1 MRKIAKIAS
10 KDREA
15 LFRNTAA
22 KMGMN
27 EAIIEKD
34 FWVCYMLDYLFHRC
48 AWKDNLAFK
57 GGTSLSKAYGLIE
70 RFSEDI
76 DLILDWRVIG
86 YGLNEPWA
94 ERSNT
99 KQDAFNK
106 EANERAEVFL
116 RDTFLPAIVADLT
129 AELGDNV
136 KCFIDPDDAQTVKIA
151 YPNSFSDVSI
161 LQEIRLEI
169 GALAA
174 WTPVRVAD
182 ITPYAAQEYA
192 RVFEQ
197 PSTDILTVLP
207 ERTFWEKVTILHRE
221 AFRGEDRPFPTRYSR
236 HYYDLYRM
244 MQTDV
249 KDNALADN
257 DLLTKVVD
265 FKDKFYRC
273 PWARYD
279 LAKRGT
285 MRLLP
290 PDYNLEKLR
299 ADYEHMQNMLFGN
312 KPSFDEVMMGIE
324 KLEKYINN
332 RNGEE

>member
-1 MRKIAKIAS
+1 MRNIAKIPP

-15 LFRNTAA
+15 LFRNTAD

-48 AWKDNLAFK
+48 AWKDNFAFK

-76 DLILDWRVIG
+76 DLILDWRVLG
-86 YGLNEPWA
+86 YGINEPW
-94 ERSNT
+94 EKRSNT
-99 KQDAFNK
+99 KQDIFNK
-106 EANERAEVFL
+106 EANTRAECFL
-116 RDTFLPAIVADLT
+116 RDTFLPAITDDLT
-129 AELGDNV
+129 AELGDAV
-136 KCFIDPDDAQTVKIA
+136 KCFIDKDDPQTVKIA
-151 YPNSFSDVSI
+151 YPNSFSDISI

-174 WTPVRVAD
+174 WTPVKMAT
-182 ITPYAAQEYA
+182 IMPYAAQEYGRLFA
-192 RVFEQ
+192 Q
-197 PSTDILTVLP
+197 PTTEILTVMP

-221 AFRGEDRPFPTRYSR
+221 AFREESRPFLPRYSR

-244 MQTDV
+244 MQSEV
-249 KDNALADN
+249 EYNALADN
-257 DLLTKVVD
+257 DLLTRVVE

-285 MRLLP
+285 MRLMP
-290 PDYNLEKLR
+290 PDYNLDKLR
-299 ADYEHMQNMLFGN
+299 DDYEHMQNMLFGT
-312 KPSFDEVMMGIE
+312 KPSFDEVMDGILA
-324 KLEKYINN
+324 LEKKINQI
-332 RNGEE
+332 

>member
-1 MRKIAKIAS
+1 MRKIATIPAH
-10 KDREA
+10 DREA

-22 KMGMN
+22 KMGMR

-34 FWVCYMLDYLFHRC
+34 FWVCYILDYLFHRC

-86 YGLNEPWA
+86 YGIDEPWK

-99 KQDAFNK
+99 KQDIFNK
-106 EANERAEVFL
+106 EANTKAEEFL
-116 RDTFLPAIVADLT
+116 RDTFLPAISSDLS
-129 AELGDNV
+129 AELGDGV
-136 KCFIDPDDAQTVKIA
+136 RCFIDPDDAQTVKIA
-151 YPNSFSDVSI
+151 YPNSFDDLSI

-174 WTPVRVAD
+174 WTPAK
-182 ITPYAAQEYA
+182 ITKITSYAAEKYG

-221 AFRGEDRPFPTRYSR
+221 AFRAENHPLTARYSR
-236 HYYDLYRM
+236 HYYDLYCM
-244 MQTDV
+244 AKSDV
-249 KDNALADN
+249 KNRALSDT
-257 DLLTKVVD
+257 DLLAHVVA
-265 FKDKFYRC
+265 FKDRFYRC

-285 MRLLP
+285 MRLMP
-290 PDYNLEKLR
+290 PEYNVQKLKEDY
-299 ADYEHMQNMLFGN
+299 AHMHNMIFGE
-312 KPSFDEVMMGIE
+312 KPSFDEILDGIA
-324 KLEKYINN
+324 KLEKEIN
-332 RNGEE
+332 

>member
-1 MRKIAKIAS
+1 MRNIARIAAE
-10 KDREA
+10 DREA
-15 LFRNTAA
+15 LFHNTAEA
-22 KMGMN
+22 MKMTD
-27 EAIIEKD
+27 AIIEKD

-48 AWKDNLAFK
+48 EWKDHIAFK

-76 DLILDWRVIG
+76 DLILDWRVLG
-86 YGLNEPWA
+86 YGIDEPW
-94 ERSNT
+94 EQRSNT
-99 KQDAFNK
+99 KQDIFNK
-106 EANERAEVFL
+106 EANTRAEEFLKNVFL
-116 RDTFLPAIVADLT
+116 PSIVKDLT
-129 AELGDNV
+129 AEISAEV
-136 KCFIDPDDAQTVKIA
+136 KCFIDEKDPQTVKIA
-151 YPNSFSDVSI
+151 YPNSFYDSSI

-174 WTPVRVAD
+174 WTPVKVAD
-182 ITPYAAQEYA
+182 IAPYAAQEYG
-192 RVFEQ
+192 RLFKQ

-221 AFRGEDRPFPTRYSR
+221 AFRAEDRPFPTRYSR

-244 MQTDV
+244 MQTQV
-249 KDNALADN
+249 KDNAMEDN

-285 MRLLP
+285 MRLMP
-290 PDYNLEKLR
+290 PDYNLDKLR
-299 ADYEHMQNMLFGN
+299 ADYEHMQNMLFGD
-312 KPSFDEVMMGIE
+312 KPSFEDIMAGIA
-324 KLEKYINN
+324 KLEADINMIKVVK
-332 RNGEE
+332 

>member
-1 MRKIAKIAS
+1 MRKIAVIES
-10 KDREA
+10 KEREA

-22 KMGMN
+22 KMGIS
-27 EAIIEKD
+27 EAVIEKD

-57 GGTSLSKAYGLIE
+57 GGTSLSKAYNLIK

-76 DLILDWRVIG
+76 DLILDWRVLG
-86 YGLNEPWA
+86 YEIDEPW
-94 ERSNT
+94 EQRSNT

-106 EANERAEVFL
+106 KANDRSEAFL
-116 RDTFLPAIVADLT
+116 RDVFLPAIKKDLT
-129 AELGDNV
+129 EELTLPI
-136 KCFIDPDDAQTVKIA
+136 KCEIDPHDGQTVKFT
-151 YPNSFSDVSI
+151 YPNSFFDTAI

-174 WTPVRVAD
+174 WTPAAEQT
-182 ITPYAAQEYA
+182 ITSYAAEYYE

-197 PSTDILTVLP
+197 PSTQILTVLP

-221 AFRGEDRPFPTRYSR
+221 AFRAESSTLPSRYSR
-236 HYYDLYRM
+236 HYYDLYCM
-244 MQTDV
+244 AKSPV
-249 KDNALADN
+249 KECALADAA
-257 DLLTKVVD
+257 LLTRVVA

-285 MRLLP
+285 MRLMP
-290 PDYNLEKLR
+290 PEYNIQKLR
-299 ADYEHMQNMLFGN
+299 EDYEHMQNMIFGD
-312 KPSFDEVMMGIE
+312 KPEFDTVLQVIE
-324 KLEKYINN
+324 KLENEINTI
-332 RNGEE
+332 EEN